1 MPKLV
6 CIEAG
11 FRSRSL
17 AGRGSGHCGPMGEQ
31 YLGHGALLSRPR
43 PTLRLGLK
51 KGGSAE
57 PSRARVSEFFLRLP
71 SFERFF
77 EREHPADSLPSC
89 CCIVKYSKNEE
100 FNILQRFIQ
109 TNIGT

>member
-1 MPKLV
+1 MPMLV

-17 AGRGSGHCGPMGEQ
+17 VGRGSGHFGPIEEQ
-31 YLGHGALLSRPR
+31 DLGPVALLSRPR

-51 KGGSAE
+51 KGGSTE
-57 PSRARVSEFFLRLP
+57 PSRAPASEFFLRLP

-77 EREHPADSLPSC
+77 ERACSRLPATLLL
-89 CCIVKYSKNEE
+89 YSK
-100 FNILQRFIQ
+100 ILQE
-109 TNIGT
+109 

>member
-1 MPKLV
+1 MLSQELQSVPKLV

-31 YLGHGALLSRPR
+31 YLGHAALLSRPR

-77 EREHPADSLPSC
+77 ERASSRLPA
-89 CCIVKYSKNEE
+89 
-100 FNILQRFIQ
+100 ILLLYRKTLQE
-109 TNIGT
+109 